1 MNHWLILLGH
11 EKPPPA
17 THGRK
22 VRPLDEVQKSRTNG
36 RPQKS
41 HPTGRPPHRARLI
54 HPDGSIQEFAS
65 MAELA
70 RYIGI
75 NPTTAGYMA
84 MDGLPDAKGRRTE
97 WIGEPPE
104 NNSAIRPVKVIH
116 ANGRTHTYP
125 SATAAAKS
133 QGISLATVLNK
144 ISQGSRDIKGR
155 RYEYID

>member
-22 VRPLDEVQKSRTNG
+22 VRPLDEVQKSR
-36 RPQKS
+36 PLDEVQKS
-41 HPTGRPPHRARLI
+41 RPTGRPPHRARLI

-70 RYIGI
+70 RYIDI
-75 NPTTAGYMA
+75 TPTVAGYMA

-125 SATAAAKS
+125 SAADAAKS
-133 QGISLATVLNK
+133 TGIRLITLFTK
-144 ISQGSRDIKGR
+144 ISKGSRDAKGR
-155 RYEYID
+155 RYQYAD

>member
-22 VRPLDEVQKSRTNG
+22 VRPLDT
-36 RPQKS
+36 RPKKQ
-41 HPTGRPPHRARLI
+41 PENPPAEEQPKKRRAQAARLI
-54 HPDGSIQEFAS
+54 YADGSSQEFAS
-65 MAELA
+65 LMDLA
-70 RYIGI
+70 RSAGI
-75 NPTTAGYMA
+75 SKTKAGNMSL
-84 MDGLPDAKGRRTE
+84 DGRPDAHGRRIE
-97 WIGEPPE
+97 RIGKQTG
-104 NNSAIRPVKVIH
+104 STRARAVKVIH

-144 ISQGSRDIKGR
+144 LSKGSRDAKGR
-155 RYEYID
+155 RYQYAD

>member
-1 MNHWLILLGH
+1 MNHWLILFGR
-11 EKPPPA
+11 EPPPPIA
-17 THGRK
+17 HGRK
-22 VRPLDEVQKSRTNG
+22 VRPLDTRTQRQPENLPAEEAPKK
-36 RPQKS
+36 RRAQA
-41 HPTGRPPHRARLI
+41 ARLI
-54 HPDGSIQEFAS
+54 YADGSSQEFAS

-104 NNSAIRPVKVIH
+104 NNIAIRPVKVIH

-125 SATAAAKS
+125 NAADASKAT
-133 QGISLATVLNK
+133 GIRLATIFSKLSK
-144 ISQGSRDIKGR
+144 GSRDAKGR
-155 RYEYID
+155 RYQYAD

>member
-1 MNHWLILLGH
+1 MNHWLILFGR
-11 EKPPPA
+11 EPPPPI

-22 VRPLDEVQKSRTNG
+22 VLPLDEVQKSRTNG

-75 NPTTAGYMA
+75 TPTVAGYMA

-104 NNSAIRPVKVIH
+104 NKGAIRPVKVIH

-125 SATAAAKS
+125 SAADAAKS
-133 QGISLATVLNK
+133 AGIRLITLFTK
-144 ISQGSRDIKGR
+144 ISKGSRDAKGR
-155 RYEYID
+155 RYQYAD